1 MRKNLILVAVAAA
14 AALTSTYAAER
25 DALACGGCFHP
36 PPSPTETPTIVTDHR
51 MILSISKG
59 QSTLYDQIKYQGNPS
74 SFAWVLPISGTVTV
88 GLSADIVFQTLDG
101 ITTTSI
107 VAPPQNCPAA
117 PQCNNRN
124 QGASFSDSA
133 GAGGYAD
140 AGAASPPGVVVTKKE
155 VVGPYETVQ
164 LKATDANALEQWLT
178 TNGFAVPPEV
188 QPVVDKYVSEKFDF
202 LALKLIPGKQVQDMR
217 PVRVTTTGASA
228 VLPLRMVAA
237 GTGAT
242 VGISLWVLGEGRYE
256 PQNFPSFFIPT
267 TDIAWDWNQSKSNY
281 TELRAAKTTAA
292 AGRGWETE
300 SSTILYPQQVESAVT
315 SAGYYG
321 GGTYPYPGPPV
332 PTTDGGADA
341 GPPLDPQEQ
350 AAQINYDP
358 VLDGQGNVL
367 KTAVQVRSEDL
378 AALFAGIPT
387 ASSRVTRMR
396 ADLAHAALDADLVM
410 TASTDQT
417 VLSNVRQLTKELN
430 EPLCPVYSTDGCSQ
444 IGTAPRSEAAART
457 NGDTAESFSCT
468 TGGVNGSSPIWMGAG
483 LGYLAMAIARARRR
497 RGL

>member
-1 MRKNLILVAVAAA
+1 LILVAVAAA
-14 AALTSTYAAER
+14 AALTSTYAVER

-51 MILSISKG
+51 MILSIAKD

-107 VAPPQNCPAA
+107 VAPPLNCPAA

-124 QGASFSDSA
+124 SGASFSDSA
-133 GAGGYAD
+133 GSAAD
-140 AGAASPPGVVVTKKE
+140 AGSASPGVVVTKRE

-164 LKATDANALEQWLT
+164 LKATDANALETWLT
-178 TNGFAVPPEV
+178 TNGFAVPADV
-188 QPVVDKYVSEKFDF
+188 QPVVDKYVAEKFDF
-202 LALKLIPGKQVQDMR
+202 LALKLIPGKSVQDMR

-242 VGISLWVLGEGRYE
+242 VGVSLWVLGEGRYE
-256 PQNFPSFFIPT
+256 PQNFPAFYIPT
-267 TDIAWDWNQSKSNY
+267 TDIGWDWTAGKSNY
-281 TELRAAKTTAA
+281 TELRAAKATAA
-292 AGRGWETE
+292 NGRGWETE

-315 SAGYYG
+315 NSGYG
-321 GGTYPYPGPPV
+321 GGGFYPGSPIP
-332 PTTDGGADA
+332 TDGGPA
-341 GPPLDPQEQ
+341 PDPQEQ

-358 VLDGQGNVL
+358 VLDGQGNVV

-378 AALFAGIPT
+378 AALFYGIPT

-410 TASTDQT
+410 TASKDQA

-430 EPLCPVYSTDGCSQ
+430 EPLCPVYSADGCSQ
-444 IGTAPRSEAAART
+444 IGTAPRSDAAARS
-457 NGDTAESFSCT
+457 NGDTAESFSCAT
-468 TGGVNGSSPIWMGAG
+468 SGGNSTSPIWIGAG
-483 LGYLAMAIARARRR
+483 LGYLAMAIVRARRR